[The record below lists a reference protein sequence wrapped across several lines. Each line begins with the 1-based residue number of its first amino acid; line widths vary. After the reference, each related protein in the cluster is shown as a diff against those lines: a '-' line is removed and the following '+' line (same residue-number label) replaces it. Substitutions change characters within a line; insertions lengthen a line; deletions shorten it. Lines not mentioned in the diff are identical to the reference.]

1 MSETSFPINDLL
13 RRKSQ
18 TALVVISLALTVGS
32 ALFLLLSAE
41 RIGFDIF
48 LSVEDKLTS
57 GISGIFSQFVLF
69 LVALIISAGV
79 VMASFMVSLMMSQ
92 RTKDIGLI
100 KAAGCPNELVFG
112 YFFTE
117 LLVVV
122 FLGCFLGT
130 LLGFLADFSSS
141 ISSNALSLRAGSFEL
156 NSLTAPIV
164 FALFLVI
171 GMIVGTK
178 SIIDASKTAP
188 INLLSPEYRFGV
200 AKETGFKTLS
210 KRSTTFAVALRS
222 LVRRKS
228 ATVKIVLVMSIV
240 FTLVTVGVAGGLSAS
255 RTTQSW
261 IEKAISKDTVL
272 IAHKEM
278 CTRYSILL
286 RAFYEGGPSTDFN
299 YTDSKYVVP
308 QELIEQ
314 MTSHYGVANVEK
326 RIITEADVRE
336 VQGYVLQE
344 ESQDVSTVG
353 DHRNGRSLLV
363 GIDPEKTQG
372 HWHLDGRQLAAGQTA
387 EILVGDTL
395 SRDLLSVP
403 LAQRLEAFDS
413 DFDVVGVCIDPINN
427 GNVGY
432 IHYDV
437 LQAASGIL
445 GANLVLLK
453 IDMPTNG
460 ATAVQQ
466 IDAIVKAVNPNFTV
480 LDLGEFLSG
489 SLGFLSYAW
498 STMMVLPVFSL
509 VAASLCLVGYMVLA
523 MEEQRHEY
531 GVMRATGAR
540 SNTILRIVSGQG
552 LLVLLSSYGV
562 GVALGII
569 ITLLVLIHDPVIT
582 AFTVFEIATWQAM
595 ALGITLISSLY
606 PAIRFARKPL
616 FEILRQN

>member
-13 RRKSQ
+13 RRKFQ

-41 RIGFDIF
+41 RIGFGTF
-48 LSVEDKLTS
+48 LSVEGKLTV

-69 LVALIISAGV
+69 LAVLIISAGV
-79 VMASFMVSLMMSQ
+79 VMVSFMVSLMMSQ

-100 KAAGCPNELVFG
+100 KAAGCPSELAFG

-117 LLVVV
+117 LLIVVL
-122 FLGCFLGT
+122 LGCFLGT
-130 LLGFLADFSSS
+130 LSGFLADFSSS
-141 ISSNALSLRAGSFEL
+141 ISSNVLSLQVGPFGL
-156 NSLTAPIV
+156 NWLTALIV
-164 FALFLVI
+164 FVLFLVI
-171 GMIVGTK
+171 GMVVGSK

-188 INLLSPEYRFGV
+188 ISLMSPEYRFGV

-210 KRSTTFAVALRS
+210 KRSTTFAIALRS

-228 ATVKIVLVMSIV
+228 ATVKIVLTMSIV
-240 FTLVTVGVAGGLSAS
+240 FTLVTVGIAGGLIAS

-261 IEKAISKDTVL
+261 IEKAVSKNTVL
-272 IAHKEM
+272 IAHEEM

-286 RAFYEGGPSTDFN
+286 KAFYEGASPTDFN
-299 YTDSKYVVP
+299 YTDSMYVVP
-308 QELIEQ
+308 QELVEQ
-314 MTSHYGVANVEK
+314 MTSRYGVANVEK

-336 VQGYVLQE
+336 VQGYVPQE
-344 ESQDVSTVG
+344 GSQDVSIVG
-353 DHRNGRSLLV
+353 DHRNGRSLLI
-363 GIDPEKTQG
+363 GIDLERTQG
-372 HWHLDGRQLAAGQTA
+372 NWYIDGRQLVAGQNA

-395 SRDLLSVP
+395 SRNLFSVP
-403 LAQRLEAFDS
+403 LAQRLEVFDS

-427 GNVGY
+427 GNVAF

-437 LQAASGIL
+437 MQAVSGIF
-445 GANLVLLK
+445 GPNLVLLK
-453 IDMPTNG
+453 IDMPTNR
-460 ATAVQQ
+460 AIAVQQ
-466 IDAIVKAVNPNFTV
+466 IDAILKVVNKNFTV

-489 SLGFLSYAW
+489 SLGFLSFAW
-498 STMMVLPVFSL
+498 STTMVLPLFSL
-509 VAASLCLVGYMVLA
+509 VAASLCLVSYMVLA

-540 SNTILRIVSGQG
+540 SNTILRIVSDQG
-552 LLVLLSSYGV
+552 LLVLLPSYGV

-569 ITLLVLIHDPVIT
+569 ITLLVLIHDPIIT
-582 AFTVFEIATWQAM
+582 AFTVFEIATWQAV

-606 PAIRFARKPL
+606 PAIRFAHKPL

>member
-1 MSETSFPINDLL
+1 
-13 RRKSQ
+13 
-18 TALVVISLALTVGS
+18 
-32 ALFLLLSAE
+32 
-41 RIGFDIF
+41 
-48 LSVEDKLTS
+48 
-57 GISGIFSQFVLF
+57 
-69 LVALIISAGV
+69 
-79 VMASFMVSLMMSQ
+79 
-92 RTKDIGLI
+92 
-100 KAAGCPNELVFG
+100 
-112 YFFTE
+112 
-117 LLVVV
+117 
-122 FLGCFLGT
+122 
-130 LLGFLADFSSS
+130 
-141 ISSNALSLRAGSFEL
+141 
-156 NSLTAPIV
+156 
-164 FALFLVI
+164 
-171 GMIVGTK
+171 MIVGTK

-188 INLLSPEYRFGV
+188 INLMSLEYRFGV

-228 ATVKIVLVMSIV
+228 ATVKIVLAMSMV
-240 FTLVTVGVAGGLSAS
+240 FTLVTVGVAGGLIAS

-261 IEKAISKDTVL
+261 IEKALAENTVL
-272 IAHKEM
+272 IAHEEM

-286 RAFYEGGPSTDFN
+286 KAFYEGGSPTDFN
-299 YTDSKYVVP
+299 YTDSRYVVA
-308 QELIEQ
+308 QELVEQ
-314 MTSHYGVANVEK
+314 MTSRYGVANVEK
-326 RIITEADVRE
+326 RVITEADVRE

-344 ESQDVSTVG
+344 GSQDVSTVG

-372 HWHLDGRQLAAGQTA
+372 HWYIDGRQLVAGQNA

-395 SRDLLSVP
+395 SRNLFSVP
-403 LAQRLEAFDS
+403 LAQRLEVFDS

-427 GNVGY
+427 GNVAY

-453 IDMPTNG
+453 IDMSTNG

-466 IDAIVKAVNPNFTV
+466 IDAIVKVVNPNFTV

-498 STMMVLPVFSL
+498 STTMVLPLFSL
-509 VAASLCLVGYMVLA
+509 VAASLCLVSYMVLA

-540 SNTILRIVSGQG
+540 SNTILRIVSDQG

-569 ITLLVLIHDPVIT
+569 VTLLVLIHDPVIT
-582 AFTVFEIATWQAM
+582 AFTVFEIAAWQAM

>member
-13 RRKSQ
+13 RRKFQ

-41 RIGFDIF
+41 RIGFGTF
-48 LSVEDKLTS
+48 LSVEGKLTV

-69 LVALIISAGV
+69 LAVLIISAGV
-79 VMASFMVSLMMSQ
+79 VMVSFMVSLMMSQ

-100 KAAGCPNELVFG
+100 KAAGCPSELAFG

-117 LLVVV
+117 LLIVVL
-122 FLGCFLGT
+122 LGCFLGT
-130 LLGFLADFSSS
+130 LSGFLADFSSS
-141 ISSNALSLRAGSFEL
+141 ISSNVLSLQVGPFGL
-156 NSLTAPIV
+156 NWLTALIV
-164 FALFLVI
+164 FVLFLVI
-171 GMIVGTK
+171 GMVVGSK

-188 INLLSPEYRFGV
+188 ISLMSPEYRFGV

-210 KRSTTFAVALRS
+210 KRSTTFAIALRS

-228 ATVKIVLVMSIV
+228 ATVKIVLTMSIV
-240 FTLVTVGVAGGLSAS
+240 FTLVTVGIAGGLIAS

-261 IEKAISKDTVL
+261 IEKAVSKNTVL
-272 IAHKEM
+272 IAHEEM

-286 RAFYEGGPSTDFN
+286 KAFYEGASPTDFN

-308 QELIEQ
+308 QELVEQ
-314 MTSHYGVANVEK
+314 MTSRYGVANVEK

-336 VQGYVLQE
+336 VQGYVPQE
-344 ESQDVSTVG
+344 GSQDVSTVG
-353 DHRNGRSLLV
+353 DHRNGRSLLI
-363 GIDPEKTQG
+363 GIDLERTQG
-372 HWHLDGRQLAAGQTA
+372 NWYIDGRQLVAGQNA

-395 SRDLLSVP
+395 SRNLFSVP
-403 LAQRLEAFDS
+403 LAQRLEVFDS
-413 DFDVVGVCIDPINN
+413 DFNVVGVCIDPINN
-427 GNVGY
+427 GNVAY

-437 LQAASGIL
+437 LQAASGIF
-445 GANLVLLK
+445 GPNLVLLK
-453 IDMPTNG
+453 IDMSTNG
-460 ATAVQQ
+460 TTAVQQ
-466 IDAIVKAVNPNFTV
+466 IDAIVKVVNPNFTV

-498 STMMVLPVFSL
+498 STTMVLPLFSL
-509 VAASLCLVGYMVLA
+509 VAASLCLVGYMALA

-540 SNTILRIVSGQG
+540 SITILCIVSDQG

-582 AFTVFEIATWQAM
+582 ACTVFEIATWQAM

>member
-13 RRKSQ
+13 RRKFQ
-18 TALVVISLALTVGS
+18 TALVVISLALSVGS

-41 RIGFDIF
+41 KIGFGTF
-48 LSVEDKLTS
+48 LSVEGKLTV

-69 LVALIISAGV
+69 LAVLIISAGV
-79 VMASFMVSLMMSQ
+79 VMVSFMVSLMMSQ

-100 KAAGCPNELVFG
+100 KAAGCPSELVFG

-117 LLVVV
+117 LLIVV

-141 ISSNALSLRAGSFEL
+141 ISSNVLSLQVEPFGL
-156 NSLTAPIV
+156 NWLTALIV
-164 FALFLVI
+164 FVLFLVI

-200 AKETGFKTLS
+200 ARETDFKTLS
-210 KRSTTFAVALRS
+210 KRSTTFAIALRS

-240 FTLVTVGVAGGLSAS
+240 FTLVTVGVAGGLIAS

-261 IEKAISKDTVL
+261 IEKAVSKNTVL
-272 IAHKEM
+272 IAHEQM

-286 RAFYEGGPSTDFN
+286 KAFYEGGSPIDFN

-308 QELIEQ
+308 QELVEQ
-314 MTSHYGVANVEK
+314 MTSRYGVANVEK

-336 VQGYVLQE
+336 VQGYVPQE
-344 ESQDVSTVG
+344 GSQDVSTVG

-372 HWHLDGRQLAAGQTA
+372 HWYIDGRQLVAGQNA

-395 SRDLLSVP
+395 SRNLFSVP
-403 LAQRLEAFDS
+403 LAQRLEVFDS

-427 GNVGY
+427 GNVAY

-437 LQAASGIL
+437 LQAASGIF
-445 GANLVLLK
+445 GPNLVLLK
-453 IDMPTNG
+453 IDMSTNG
-460 ATAVQQ
+460 ATVVQQ
-466 IDAIVKAVNPNFTV
+466 IDAIVKVVNPNFTV

-489 SLGFLSYAW
+489 SLGFLSFAW
-498 STMMVLPVFSL
+498 STTMVLPLFSL

-540 SNTILRIVSGQG
+540 SSTILRIVSDQG

-582 AFTVFEIATWQAM
+582 ACTVFEIATWQAM